1 MKKAQATMSA
11 IKNGDR
17 KSTRLNSS
25 HTVIYTLSLHVAL
38 PIFVVKAARHL
49 WKRRRDHRPVE
60 LFHEKGAGHDERDK
74 ERPTI
79 RAFRKHR
86 RVLQRYDR
94 PDLEAPTAARLRI
107 VSQARRARPKSPE
120 PPRSLP

>member
-74 ERPTI
+74 ERRSEEHTSELQSHSDLHSFPT
-79 RAFRKHR
+79 R
-86 RVLQRYDR
+86 RSS
-94 PDLEAPTAARLRI
+94 DLCRESCAPFVEAPSR
-107 VSQARRARPKSPE
+107 SPSRRAVP
-120 PPRSLP
+120 